1 MSSAIDVASPDEI
14 VRVFRACDAQLF
26 AGYAGY
32 PGLMDEETIRV
43 VDQLTAVAAEIV
55 SFSKDS
61 AVVVSGAGT
70 SSRIAFQVVLCF
82 NAVLK
87 RYGLPPCFHFLIAGG
102 LPALLK

>member
-1 MSSAIDVASPDEI
+1 MSSAIDVVSSDDI
-14 VRVFRACDAQLF
+14 VRIFHACNAQLF

-32 PGLMDEETIRV
+32 PGLMDKETIRV

-70 SSRIAFQVVLCF
+70 SGRIVFQ
-82 NAVLK
+82 
-87 RYGLPPCFHFLIAGG
+87 
-102 LPALLK
+102 